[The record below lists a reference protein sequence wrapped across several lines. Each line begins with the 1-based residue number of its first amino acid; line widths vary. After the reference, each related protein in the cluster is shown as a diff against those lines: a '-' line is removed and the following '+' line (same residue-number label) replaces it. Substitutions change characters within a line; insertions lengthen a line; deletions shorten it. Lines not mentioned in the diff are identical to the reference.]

1 MSHCSCHRFGLQQQ
15 SYVSSHLSDSTIA
28 VIAWTN
34 GSSDR
39 IGALRWF
46 EMLGEVIRADTGHV
60 GSLCNNGTKP
70 LVAKLLG
77 SGFVPD
83 LKDLPQRTLKR

>member
-1 MSHCSCHRFGLQQQ
+1 M
-15 SYVSSHLSDSTIA
+15 
-28 VIAWTN
+28 
-34 GSSDR
+34 R
-39 IGALRWF
+39 ILIRLTAPF
-46 EMLGEVIRADTGHV
+46 EMLGEVICADTGHI

>member
-1 MSHCSCHRFGLQQQ
+1 
-15 SYVSSHLSDSTIA
+15 
-28 VIAWTN
+28 
-34 GSSDR
+34 
-39 IGALRWF
+39 
-46 EMLGEVIRADTGHV
+46 MLGEVICADTGHV